1 MKTLSINLT
10 ALIDVAE
17 ARGYQVR
24 WHRGG
29 PKAAWLPHQHAVS
42 MRIGVDD
49 VSALCALAH
58 ELGHAHYGDP
68 PGHDP
73 HLEARADRF
82 AARLLI
88 SPVEYAAAERAYGP
102 HATHIAHEL
111 GVTTHLIHVWRTM
124 TPIHITA

>member
-1 MKTLSINLT
+1 MKILSINLT

-17 ARGYQVR
+17 RRGYQVR

-29 PKAAWLPHQHAVS
+29 PKAAWLPRQRAVS

-49 VSALCALAH
+49 VTALCALAH

-68 PGHDP
+68 PGHDQR
-73 HLEARADRF
+73 LEARADRF

-88 SPVEYAAAERAYGP
+88 SPDEYAMAERAYGP
-102 HATHIAHEL
+102 HPAHIAHEL
-111 GVTTHLIHVWRTM
+111 GVTVHLVNVWRTM
-124 TPIHITA
+124 HPQVVSA

>member
-29 PKAAWLPHQHAVS
+29 PKAAWLPRQHAVTLRHGMS
-42 MRIGVDD
+42 DTD
-49 VSALCALAH
+49 TLCALAH
-58 ELGHAHYGDP
+58 ELGHAHYLDP
-68 PGHDP
+68 PGCDP
-73 HLEARADRF
+73 ACEQRADRF

-102 HATHIAHEL
+102 HPTRLAHEL
-111 GVTTHLIHVWRTM
+111 GVTTHLIHMWRAM

>member
-1 MKTLSINLT
+1 MKTLSTNVT

-17 ARGYQVR
+17 ARGYQVW

-29 PKAAWLPHQHAVS
+29 PKAAWLPHQRAVS
-42 MRIGVDD
+42 IQVGLDD
-49 VSALCALAH
+49 ITALCSLAH

-68 PGHDP
+68 PGCDP
-73 HLEARADRF
+73 RLEARADRF

-102 HATHIAHEL
+102 HPAHIAREL
-111 GVTTHLIHVWRTM
+111 GVTTHLVQVWRA
-124 TPIHITA
+124 IHDQAISA